1 MIEKVCLA
9 GAWRCIFACTLGGM
23 LTNPHRHK
31 CREWVIKPMNNN
43 MTAMSYQDFPRLKKQ
58 KPFSLEEER
67 ANALTVGKA
76 EIGLLDI
83 VILDAIAENEAC
95 QY

>member
-1 MIEKVCLA
+1 MH
-9 GAWRCIFACTLGGM
+9 AWRHGDEPTSTQMPRMG
-23 LTNPHRHK
+23 
-31 CREWVIKPMNNN
+31 EKPMNNN